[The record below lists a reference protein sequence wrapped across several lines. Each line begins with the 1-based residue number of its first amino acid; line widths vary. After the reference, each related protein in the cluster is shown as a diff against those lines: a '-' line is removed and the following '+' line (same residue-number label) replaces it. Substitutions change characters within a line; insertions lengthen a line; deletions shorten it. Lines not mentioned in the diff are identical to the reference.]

1 MIQNKEQIINYFKS
15 GIKETDNLKIGIEH
29 EKFLFDNKNNRRI
42 DYNSILKMFDQLYE
56 FGWKPIYEK
65 TNIIGLTKDDKSITL
80 EPGNQIEL
88 SGAKLNNIHEACA
101 ESHEY
106 LFELKQVI
114 EKLNFKIISAG
125 FDPISKL
132 SDIPNNPKQRYEVM
146 TKDMPEGGSLS
157 LDMMYRTC
165 GTQLNVDY
173 VSEQDFTKKFKLS
186 NYLTPINIAL
196 FANSSVLEKK
206 DSGYFSYRSHAWQQT
221 SRGGLPEF
229 FLEDFNFEKYADFAM
244 NMSLLFLQRDGKYIS
259 SINNPEGLSLFE
271 ITRQA
276 YREGYLEEQN
286 VQELVQKLKQNE
298 KGNYTFRQGEE
309 AEANDWRALYKAKDD
324 IEAEIAAREDIKI
337 QVKDLTGADVTDRE
351 ANLIYNRMQA
361 NKESVFDAAQAAN
374 INLRDAQL
382 KAVAINAQDTSTR
395 VGNDELFS
403 READEELKL
412 AQDDFDL
419 DGDLAEQEQ
428 VYLALKDQ
436 GELTTENLEIEAQF
450 VEIDQ
455 VSNAAAEA
463 ADRAARCV
471 AS

>member
-65 TNIIGLTKDDKSITL
+65 TNIIGLIKEGKSITL

-186 NYLTPINIAL
+186 NYITPINIAL

-259 SINNPEGLSLFE
+259 G
-271 ITRQA
+271 
-276 YREGYLEEQN
+276 
-286 VQELVQKLKQNE
+286 K
-298 KGNYTFRQGEE
+298 NYTFKDYMNGKIPEVENKLPTENELSTHLGTIFTENRLKKYIELRSMDACGWDCLCSGPAFNTGLIYGNLDEALDVVNKWDKTEVLNAYKDAPKKGLSTLLMGKDLFYWSSLILNISKKGLSNRNVLNKKNMNEE
-309 AEANDWRALYKAKDD
+309 KFLDHLFRIIENKKTNADHMLYKFSKD
-324 IEAEIAAREDIKI
+324 
-337 QVKDLTGADVTDRE
+337 
-351 ANLIYNRMQA
+351 
-361 NKESVFDAAQAAN
+361 
-374 INLRDAQL
+374 
-382 KAVAINAQDTSTR
+382 
-395 VGNDELFS
+395 
-403 READEELKL
+403 
-412 AQDDFDL
+412 
-419 DGDLAEQEQ
+419 
-428 VYLALKDQ
+428 
-436 GELTTENLEIEAQF
+436 ENLNNLY
-450 VEIDQ
+450 DQ
-455 VSNAAAEA
+455 
-463 ADRAARCV
+463 
-471 AS
+471 